1 MRERWERALDL
12 VFPPRCA
19 GCGARGHALCPTCRA
34 AIPFMAAPV
43 CPTCGRSCYAPTI
56 CHVCRAHPPLVDG
69 TAVATVLGHP
79 VRECIHALKYAGQ
92 RRHAAVLAAIAAPA
106 FAALPR
112 PDAVVPVP
120 LHPAR
125 ERERGFNQ
133 SALIARHLTAGSGI
147 PVMPGWLA
155 RMRDT
160 PPQVGRDLAA
170 RRANMDG
177 AFSCTDPVSI
187 RGKRIVIL
195 DDVATTGAT
204 LDACAA
210 ALRAAGAASV
220 HALVVARPK

>member
-1 MRERWERALDL
+1 
-12 VFPPRCA
+12 
-19 GCGARGHALCPTCRA
+19 
-34 AIPFMAAPV
+34 
-43 CPTCGRSCYAPTI
+43 
-56 CHVCRAHPPLVDG
+56 VDG
-69 TAVATVLGHP
+69 AVVAAVFGHP
-79 VRECIHALKYAGQ
+79 VRECIHALKYGGQ

-147 PVMPGWLA
+147 PVRSGWLVRA
-155 RMRDT
+155 RDT
-160 PPQVGRDLAA
+160 PPQVGRDLVA
-170 RRANMDG
+170 RRANVDG
-177 AFSCTDPVSI
+177 AFTCPDPEAI
-187 RGKRIVIL
+187 RGQRIVIL

-210 ALRAAGAASV
+210 ALRAAGAASIS
-220 HALVVARPK
+220 ALVVARPK